1 MNPPFSFDIFLS
13 HNVNDKQQVRSLAER
28 LRAEG
33 LRVWFDEWAIKPGDD
48 IYLAVEHGL
57 EAARVLVLC
66 LSEHALAS
74 DWVKMERS
82 TVLFRDPSNKGRRF
96 IPLLLDDCKLPDSL
110 RRFKYV
116 DFRQEAEAAFLE
128 LVAACR
134 VADDRSPSIKVV
146 SMDIPQSA
154 TVQALQADKDPQPVE
169 PLAVLERTIET
180 HTDWIISVAVSPNG
194 ALLASGSKDKTV
206 KLWSMATGD
215 YLTKLEG
222 HTDYVNCVSFTT
234 DSNSVISSSSD
245 KTIRIWDCATGGIK
259 HILNG
264 HSDRVFPVVALA
276 DGQRLLSGA
285 VDNDFS
291 IKLWN
296 IETGECLKTI
306 EAKQAVWTA
315 AANASGTN
323 VVVGGHDGKLNI
335 WSLDTG
341 ECLASLT
348 GHSELVRSVQ
358 VATNQQFAVSGCG
371 DKTIKIWQLETSSCV
386 LSLEGHQHFVL
397 SVALSPNDCLIASAS
412 PPEQTIRLWDVKS
425 GNCLQIIEYKE
436 CPISVTFSP
445 DGTRLIVGM
454 ARTIAGKDDGLIY
467 IYCINPSKTTHLT
480 EPSRHYSNAKVVL
493 IGESGA
499 GKTTLAHRLIA
510 DDYVKTESTHG
521 MNVWHLDLP
530 DAGSN
535 SLPTTNEEPVIERE
549 VLLWDLAGQEDY
561 RLIHQLYLEET
572 ALALLLVNPQK
583 DDPFVEAGD
592 WLKALSMAV
601 SSNDSQ
607 REVVKLLVATRKDVD
622 GMKLSQKKIDRF
634 LQEHGFAGFL
644 ETSANRGD
652 NCSDGMNGNQPS
664 ALKQLIARHIP
675 WDQLPW
681 TSTPRLLAELKNALV
696 ALRDDSDIRLLR
708 FAELAQRL
716 EQALPNEN
724 MTEAD
729 MRTAVTLLANHGLLR
744 PLKFGDL
751 VLLRPEL
758 LNGYAAAVIRAAR
771 CHQDEIGCV
780 SEEAVFSEDFDFTG
794 VERLQHRPDEE
805 LLLRA
810 LLQMLLDSSLCM
822 RECED
827 GQWLLIFPSQ
837 YRRDR
842 DIPMHP
848 EIFVSYTFSGE
859 LQTIYTTLVVRL
871 WYSRS
876 FDQKELWQNAAE
888 FTISTGKIIGVLFE
902 KLGDGAGKIS
912 VFFENGVPDEMKVV
926 FIEFVHRHLAKHGR
940 ELQRQ
945 RRYVCDCGEP
955 VTNLALVQKRQEMGK
970 DFITCQACDEPVPF
984 MDHIEKRLASDP
996 VARKVLKMEQT
1007 ERQQRDNQSEEQGL
1021 IGHMLT
1027 ICADAN
1033 AIFRPVTMF
1042 DYGIDG
1048 EVEFKDPKTGNAS
1061 GRRIYV
1067 QLKSGNSYLRSR
1079 KRDGK
1084 EIFTV
1089 KNERHIQYWQNQP
1102 VDVYLVVRQHDE
1114 MRSEDVIR
1122 WMNVSEYLKQRQDAQ
1137 SKQLVFSGE
1146 KLDFAEVCRV
1156 GDGLFL

>member
-1 MNPPFSFDIFLS
+1 MHMSTAFSFDIFLS
-13 HNVNDKQQVRSLAER
+13 HNVNDKQRVRSLAER

-66 LSEHALAS
+66 LSEHALGS
-74 DWVKMERS
+74 EWVKMERS

-96 IPLLLDDCKLPDSL
+96 IPLVLDDCKLPDTL

-116 DFRQEAEAAFLE
+116 DFRREAEAAFLE
-128 LVAACR
+128 LVEACC
-134 VADDRSPSIKVV
+134 VADEESLTIKADQ
-146 SMDIPQSA
+146 MGKPQSEI
-154 TVQALQADKDPQPVE
+154 VQSLQVDKELQSVE
-169 PLAVLERTIET
+169 PLAVLERKFQA
-180 HTDWIISVAVSPNG
+180 HTEWIKSVAISPDG
-194 ALLASGSKDKTV
+194 KWLASCSDDKTV
-206 KLWSMATGD
+206 KLWSMGTGACLAT
-215 YLTKLEG
+215 LKG
-222 HTDYVNCVSFTT
+222 HTNKVRYVTFTT
-234 DSNSVISSSSD
+234 DGNSIISSSFD
-245 KTIRIWDCATGGIK
+245 ETIRIWDRRTGSIK
-259 HILNG
+259 HILKG
-264 HSDRVFPVVALA
+264 YIGMVLPVIALA
-276 DGQRLLSGA
+276 DGKRLLSG
-285 VDNDFS
+285 DDHKS
-291 IKLWN
+291 IKLWD
-296 IETGECLKTI
+296 IKTGELLKNIKTDH
-306 EAKQAVWTA
+306 EVLTA
-315 AANASGTN
+315 AVNSSGTRA
-323 VVVGGHDGKLNI
+323 VIGGSYGELTVWD
-335 WSLDTG
+335 LDNAK
-341 ECLASLT
+341 CLTRLK
-348 GHSELVRSVQ
+348 GHSGTIYSVQ
-358 VATNQQFAVSGCG
+358 MTADQQFAVLGSNDGSV
-371 DKTIKIWQLETSSCV
+371 KICNLASASYV
-386 LSLEGHQHFVL
+386 ASLEGHNSKVF
-397 SVALSPNDCLIASAS
+397 SVALSPDNRIIAS
-412 PPEQTIRLWDVKS
+412 TGLRDMTVRLWDFKS
-425 GNCLQIIEYKE
+425 GDCLQVIENNE
-436 CPISVTFSP
+436 NSFPISVTFSP
-445 DGTRLIVGM
+445 DGSRLVVG
-454 ARTIAGKDDGLIY
+454 TDELIY
-467 IYCINPSKTTHLT
+467 IYRVNKQKAIGVA
-480 EPSRHYSNAKVVL
+480 EPSRRYSNAKVVL

-521 MNVWHLDLP
+521 MNVWRLDLP
-530 DAGSN
+530 DAEGG
-535 SLPTTNEEPVIERE
+535 SLPKINEGLVIERE
-549 VLLWDLAGQEDY
+549 ALLWDLAGQEDY

-583 DDPFVEAGD
+583 DDPFAEAGD

-601 SSNDSQ
+601 SSNGSQ
-607 REVVKLLVATRKDVD
+607 REVAKLLIATRMDVG
-622 GMKLSQKKIDRF
+622 GMKLSRQKIDRF
-634 LQEHGFAGFL
+634 LQEYGFAGFL

-652 NCSDGMNGNQPS
+652 NCSDSMNGDQPS
-664 ALKQLIARHIP
+664 ALKQLIAQHIL
-675 WDQLPW
+675 WHQLPW

-696 ALRDDSDIRLLR
+696 ALRDDGDIRLLR

-716 EQALPNEN
+716 EQALPHEN
-724 MTEAD
+724 ITEAD

-771 CHQDEIGCV
+771 RHRDEIGCV
-780 SEEAVFSEDFDFTG
+780 SEEAVFRDDFDFTG

-810 LLQMLLDSSLCM
+810 LLQMLQDSSLCM

-842 DIPMHP
+842 DIPKYP

-888 FTISTGKIIGVLFE
+888 FSTSTGKTIGVLFE

-912 VFFENGVPDEMKVV
+912 VFFETGVPDEMKVV

-955 VTNLALVQKRQEMGK
+955 VINFALVQKRQESGK
-970 DFITCQACDEPVPF
+970 DFITCQGCDQPVPF

-1007 ERQQRDNQSEEQGL
+1007 ERQQRDTQSEEQGL

-1048 EVEFKDPKTGNAS
+1048 EVEFKDPETSEAS
-1061 GRRIYV
+1061 GRKIYV

-1084 EIFTV
+1084 EIFDV
-1089 KNERHIQYWQNQP
+1089 KNERHLQYWQDQP

-1114 MRSEDVIR
+1114 MRGEDIIR
-1122 WMNVSEYLKQRQDAQ
+1122 WMNISEYLKQRQDAQ
-1137 SKQLVFSGE
+1137 SKQLVFAGE
-1146 KLDFAEVCRV
+1146 KLDFAAVWRV
-1156 GDGLFL
+1156 RDGLFPE

>member
-1 MNPPFSFDIFLS
+1 MSTAFPFDIFLS

-28 LRAEG
+28 LQAQG

-82 TVLFRDPSNKGRRF
+82 TVLFRDPSNKGKRF
-96 IPLLLDDCKLPDSL
+96 IPLLLDDCKLPDAL

-116 DFRQEAEAAFLE
+116 DFRQGAEAAFLE
-128 LVAACR
+128 LVEACR
-134 VADDRSPSIKVV
+134 VADQKSPSIN
-146 SMDIPQSA
+146 A
-154 TVQALQADKDPQPVE
+154 TGMGIQPIVRNRSQRGKNSNRKK
-169 PLAVLERTIET
+169 PLAVFKRKINA
-180 HTDWIISVAVSPNG
+180 HTDWIRSVAVSPNG
-194 ALLASGSKDKTV
+194 EWLASCSHDKAV
-206 KLWSMATGD
+206 KLWSMDTGAS
-215 YLTKLEG
+215 LAILEG
-222 HTDYVNCVSFTT
+222 HTDKVNCVSFTT
-234 DSNSVISSSSD
+234 DNNSIISSSDDS
-245 KTIRIWDCATGGIK
+245 TIRIWDRSTGLSKYILRERSGIMD
-259 HILNG
+259 
-264 HSDRVFPVVALA
+264 SVVAFN
-276 DGQRLLSGA
+276 DGKRLLTSA
-285 VDNDFS
+285 IQNESS
-291 IKLWN
+291 IKLWD
-296 IETGECLKTI
+296 IKTGACLKTI
-306 EAKQAVWTA
+306 KTEQLIRA
-315 AANASGTN
+315 AAVNANGTRA
-323 VVVGGHDGKLNI
+323 VIGGHNGKLAI
-335 WSLDTG
+335 WDLDAC
-341 ECLASLT
+341 EYLASLK
-348 GHSELVRSVQ
+348 GHSGHVYSVQ
-358 VATNQQFAVSGCG
+358 ITADQQFAVSGG
-371 DKTIKIWQLETSSCV
+371 DDQTVKIWNLATANCV
-386 LSLEGHQHFVL
+386 ASLEGHHGDVD
-397 SVALSPNDCLIASAS
+397 SVALSPDDRIIAS
-412 PPEQTIRLWDVKS
+412 TGFIDMTVRLWDLKS
-425 GNCLQIIEYKE
+425 GDCLQVIKIGEDIF
-436 CPISVTFSP
+436 PISVTFSP
-445 DGTRLIVGM
+445 DGSRLVVG
-454 ARTIAGKDDGLIY
+454 TTKGFIY
-467 IYCINPSKTTHLT
+467 IYNLNKLT
-480 EPSRHYSNAKVVL
+480 AISAAPEPSRRYSNAKVVL

-499 GKTTLAHRLIA
+499 GKTTLVHRLID

-521 MNVWHLDLP
+521 MNVWRLDLL
-530 DAGSN
+530 DADSD
-535 SLPTTNEEPVIERE
+535 SLSTTNEQPVIERE
-549 VLLWDLAGQEDY
+549 ALLWDLAGQEDY

-572 ALALLLVNPQK
+572 ALALLLINPQK
-583 DDPFVEAGD
+583 DDPFAESGE

-601 SSNDSQ
+601 SRNDSQ
-607 REVVKLLVATRKDVD
+607 REMAKLLIATRLDVG
-622 GMKLSQKKIDRF
+622 GMKLSQQKIDRF

-644 ETSANRGD
+644 ETSAKRGD
-652 NCSDGMNGNQPS
+652 LCSDSMNGNRPS
-664 ALKQLIARHIP
+664 ALKQLISQHIP

-696 ALRDDSDIRLLR
+696 ALRDDGDIRLLR

-716 EQALPNEN
+716 EQALPNEVV
-724 MTEAD
+724 TEAD

-744 PLKFGDL
+744 SLKFGDL

-771 CHQDEIGCV
+771 CHRDEIGCV
-780 SEEAVFSEDFDFTG
+780 SEEAVFRDDFDFTG
-794 VERLQHRPDEE
+794 VGRLQHRPDEE

-842 DIPMHP
+842 DIPKHP

-876 FDQKELWQNAAE
+876 FDQKELWQNAVE
-888 FTISTGKIIGVLFE
+888 FTTSTGKTIGVLFE
-902 KLGDGAGKIS
+902 KSGDGAGKIS
-912 VFFENGVPDEMKVV
+912 VFFETGVPDEMKVV

-945 RRYVCDCGEP
+945 RRYVCECGVP
-955 VTNLALVQKRQEMGK
+955 VTDLTMVQKRQEMGK
-970 DFITCQACDEPVPF
+970 DFITCQGCDKPVPF
-984 MDHIEKRLASDP
+984 KDHIEKRLASDP

-1007 ERQQRDNQSEEQGL
+1007 ERQQRDTQSEEQGL

-1048 EVEFKDPKTGNAS
+1048 EVEFKDPKTGKAS
-1061 GRRIYV
+1061 GRKIYV

-1084 EIFTV
+1084 EIFDLT
-1089 KNERHIQYWQNQP
+1089 NDRHLQYWQNQP

-1114 MRSEDVIR
+1114 MRGENVIR
-1122 WMNVSEYLKQRQDAQ
+1122 WMNISAYLKQRQGAQ

-1146 KLDFAEVCRV
+1146 KLDFAAVWRV
-1156 GDGLFL
+1156 RDRLFA